1 MKGNLIDEAN
11 RQLGVLPPGAK
22 LEWHISSREA
32 ADAISR
38 ILEDARIYDVD
49 VIYTPER

>member
-1 MKGNLIDEAN
+1 MNT
-11 RQLGVLPPGAK
+11 
-22 LEWHISSREA
+22 
-32 ADAISR
+32 DAISR